1 MELIIN
7 KIIGDNFK
15 GKSHIEVELHYPNT
29 SITGE
34 NGSGKTTIKDM
45 VSWVLADTDSTLTSN
60 PNVRPEGADDG
71 IVTRVE
77 LAMTIDDKPV
87 SFAKTQKTKSK
98 TDSNGKVKTTKTN
111 SFEVNSV
118 PKSQRDAFKYLEELA
133 FNADRYPAL
142 SDPNVFLKDMSEK
155 KVRNAIRS
163 TLFGM
168 TTAITDAQVAKKAKL
183 KELEKMLKTY
193 DKEEIVAMQNATKRK
208 ITAEYG
214 KNGEVID
221 YKIDGLN
228 SAKVDAD
235 TTALESEKA
244 AIMKEIKDLERQIAD
259 LDNGKSQIT
268 ELLERISEIEKSKR
282 DHLSRVQSETI
293 KNNRVISEK
302 EYQIKNNIRDIQ
314 MEIENIKKDIVAAG
328 FTIET
333 MDKAVK
339 EHQAIYKRIKAEK
352 FTAPKFDKKS
362 LVCPT
367 CGRPFDEKE
376 ATEIRVKFEEKVTA
390 DKKLFEEDKAE
401 RLAGIVKQGK
411 TYSAGRDKAK
421 ADKKTCEANLKD
433 TEKRLMAQEKEL
445 GLLPEQSPVAMED
458 AVTKSFD
465 AEIADLRKK
474 VQDFDASAEKAE
486 LNAKMRDA
494 HERYSAVDRQLAKVE
509 NNAVIDRQIAEL
521 QAKRKEYEQARLDA
535 DRILDEVKQLEMAKN
550 ELLTEQINSHFRL
563 VNWVLFET
571 QANGEVLTDRCIPT
585 IDGKSLVDEANT
597 GLVILAKLDIVQGL
611 QEFYGER
618 YPVWLDNAE
627 ALTSNTSER
636 IELNSQLITMSAVDG
651 QELKVE

>member
-1 MELIIN
+1 
-7 KIIGDNFK
+7 
-15 GKSHIEVELHYPNT
+15 
-29 SITGE
+29 
-34 NGSGKTTIKDM
+34 
-45 VSWVLADTDSTLTSN
+45 
-60 PNVRPEGADDG
+60 
-71 IVTRVE
+71 
-77 LAMTIDDKPV
+77 
-87 SFAKTQKTKSK
+87 
-98 TDSNGKVKTTKTN
+98 
-111 SFEVNSV
+111 
-118 PKSQRDAFKYLEELA
+118 
-133 FNADRYPAL
+133 
-142 SDPNVFLKDMSEK
+142 
-155 KVRNAIRS
+155 
-163 TLFGM
+163 
-168 TTAITDAQVAKKAKL
+168 
-183 KELEKMLKTY
+183 
-193 DKEEIVAMQNATKRK
+193 
-208 ITAEYG
+208 
-214 KNGEVID
+214 
-221 YKIDGLN
+221 
-228 SAKVDAD
+228 
-235 TTALESEKA
+235 
-244 AIMKEIKDLERQIAD
+244 
-259 LDNGKSQIT
+259 
-268 ELLERISEIEKSKR
+268 
-282 DHLSRVQSETI
+282 
-293 KNNRVISEK
+293 
-302 EYQIKNNIRDIQ
+302 
-314 MEIENIKKDIVAAG
+314 MEIENIKKDIVAAE

-339 EHQAIYKRIKAEK
+339 EHQVIYKRIKAEK

-376 ATEIRVKFEEKVTA
+376 ATEIRVRFENKVSS

-411 TYSAGRDKAK
+411 TYSAQRDKAK
-421 ADKKTCEANLKD
+421 ADKKTYEANLKD
-433 TEKRLMAQEKEL
+433 AEKRLRAQKKEL
-445 GLLPEQSPVAMED
+445 GLLPEQSPVVMED

-474 VQDFDASAEKAE
+474 VQDFDVSAEKHE

-563 VNWVLFET
+563 VDWVLFET

-611 QEFYGER
+611 QEFYGEH

-636 IELNSQLITMSAVDG
+636 IELNSQLITLSAVDG